1 MVIWLVI
8 LLGSYL
14 HNVII
19 TDILKKQKRLLFK
32 SLRIPEC
39 FFFCFR
45 KSLKI

>member
-19 TDILKKQKRLLFK
+19 TDILKNRNA
-32 SLRIPEC
+32 
-39 FFFCFR
+39 FC
-45 KSLKI
+45 SNL